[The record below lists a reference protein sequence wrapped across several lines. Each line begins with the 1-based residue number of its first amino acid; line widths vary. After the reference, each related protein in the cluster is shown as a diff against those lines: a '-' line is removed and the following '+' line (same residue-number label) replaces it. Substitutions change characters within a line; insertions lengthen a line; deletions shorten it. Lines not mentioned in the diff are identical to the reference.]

1 MEART
6 VVLNTP
12 PLDYPFPPRTNEHA
26 GTAQH
31 GTSVWVRSFRL
42 LPDEKS
48 LALFDATGLGHLAAR
63 NHPDLPAEDLR
74 FISDWYAWLF
84 LRDDKGDASPAGR
97 DPRGLSAADGRLLDV
112 LEGAEPGRED
122 EPLAHAL
129 LDLRERTLGYLRANS
144 LPGVWM
150 RRLVRAVREHL
161 EATLWEAT
169 NRARGVPPRLEAY
182 MRMRPLTGGL
192 SIVTE
197 LVEIVRGRHLPS
209 EVREHPAVRH
219 LTSASHNVTCWANDI
234 ISLRKELAAGE
245 VNNLILVLQAER
257 DLSLQR
263 ALWEAARMHDAEV
276 DVFVQTSRALPTFG
290 PAVDEILRHYVL
302 SLEARMRGVL
312 DWSLDSERYRSEEAM
327 ISPASRASTGLE
339 NRNP

>member
-1 MEART
+1 MKTRPAAT
-6 VVLNTP
+6 LHVP
-12 PLDYPFPPRTNEHA
+12 PLDYPFPPRMNEHA
-26 GTAQH
+26 ETAQR
-31 GTSVWVRSFRL
+31 GTSGWVRTFGL

-63 NHPDLPAEDLR
+63 NHPELAAEDLR
-74 FISDWYAWLF
+74 FVSDWYAWLF

-97 DPRGLSAADGRLLDV
+97 DPRRLSSADGRLLDV
-112 LEGAEPGRED
+112 LEGAEPGEED

-129 LDLRERTLGYLRANS
+129 RDLRERTLGYLRTNS

-161 EATLWEAT
+161 EATLWEAS
-169 NRARGVPPRLEAY
+169 NRARGVAPSLEAY
-182 MRMRPLTGGL
+182 VRMRPLTGGL

-197 LVEIVRGRHLPS
+197 LVEIVRGHHLPS
-209 EVREHPAVRH
+209 EVREHAAVRR

-234 ISLRKELAAGE
+234 ISLKKELAAGE
-245 VNNLILVLQAER
+245 VNNLIPVLQAER
-257 DLSLQR
+257 GLSLQR

-276 DVFVQTSRALPTFG
+276 EVFVETSRTLPSFG
-290 PAVDEILRHYVL
+290 PAVDEILRRYVV

-312 DWSLDSERYRSEEAM
+312 DWSLGSERYRSE
-327 ISPASRASTGLE
+327 
-339 NRNP
+339 